1 MGLNLLPS
9 FLSHLE
15 KQESRSLEEGG
26 AALGL
31 FLSRP
36 PNASR
41 LLLLSF
47 GAWPLPPAYSIASYT
62 LAASKVGTG
71 GGEKGGEGREW
82 GGRVKEGEEDRKTSR
97 SGHDVTSGLFGRGET
112 GTSLAPAPR
121 EPSGGGVTGR
131 RRSPVD
137 VFMADHLTPQFRSLA
152 LTARSSFPALGGTH
166 RAS

>member
-1 MGLNLLPS
+1 MKEVVRYPWAVT
-9 FLSHLE
+9 HLFPF
-15 KQESRSLEEGG
+15 SLRRGG
-26 AALGL
+26 AGAL
-31 FLSRP
+31 
-36 PNASR
+36 
-41 LLLLSF
+41 
-47 GAWPLPPAYSIASYT
+47 PLPPPKRLSAAPAQLRR
-62 LAASKVGTG
+62 LAAAAGLLHSLLHSRGLKGWNRRRGKGRGGAGVGRKSKG
-71 GGEKGGEGREW
+71 
-82 GGRVKEGEEDRKTSR
+82 GEEDRKTSR